1 MAFPANGTKLAN
13 LFDPEVVGAMLEKKL
28 YNDIKFTQIADVDTT
43 LVGRPGSTLT
53 LPFFNK
59 LGGAQGAAADVAEGA
74 DIAISQLTESTVTAQ
89 IKKIGVGF
97 QITDEALLSS
107 YGDSMGN
114 AISQMSKQLATKID
128 DDLLGELA
136 NATLKASKGGTSFVP
151 DDVADALVLFGED
164 IQNDAVLFVSPAVYA
179 ILRKSALWIPNTE
192 VGASIIMNGVVGSI
206 YGCQVVV
213 SNKITNKLYI
223 VRRGALKLI
232 MKRGANVE
240 TDRDIINKSSV
251 VTADVHY
258 IAYFADANKAIELS
272 I

>member
-28 YNDIKFTQIADVDTT
+28 YDDIKFTPIADVDTT

-59 LGGAQGAAADVAEGA
+59 LGGAAIDVAEGV
-74 DIAISQLTESTVTAQ
+74 DITINQLTESTVTATV
-89 IKKIGVGF
+89 KKIGTGF
-97 QITDEALLSS
+97 QITDEAMLSG
-107 YGDSMGN
+107 YGDAMGN

-128 DDLLGELA
+128 NDLLAELA

-192 VGASIIMNGVVGSI
+192 VGASIIMSGVVGSI

-258 IAYFADANKAIELS
+258 IAYFADATKAIELS